1 MTDKTNPLFE
11 QCLAN
16 VDPETRAEV
25 RGNMELLD
33 KACDWLEN
41 TLPDIEYIT
50 SASALRQNKKQFINT
65 FRKAMFNCGEIAINK
80 PEYDAEYL
88 QSKIDAFS
96 EARRKDGK
104 TADEM
109 LDDCRGGALELT
121 WQDIREIVEIAD
133 DIAVHEYANRPTG
146 QEDYYTEILRRF
158 RED

>member
-1 MTDKTNPLFE
+1 MTE
-11 QCLAN
+11 QELNYACEVVRDCAN
-16 VDPETRAEV
+16 EYF
-25 RGNMELLD
+25 G
-33 KACDWLEN
+33 DWEQSCKLS
-41 TLPDIEYIT
+41 DD
-50 SASALRQNKKQFINT
+50 
-65 FRKAMFNCGEIAINK
+65 FRKAMSNCGEIAIDK

-88 QSKIDAFS
+88 QSKIDTFS
-96 EARRKDGK
+96 DARRKDGK

-158 RED
+158 KED